1 MKAFADKGR
10 EYSIYPRVGV
20 GVVVKR
26 DNHVLLVKRN
36 QQPNKGKWTVPG
48 GLIEL
53 GETLR
58 QAIHR
63 EIEEECNIRI
73 TIEKFIDTFEYI
85 ETDHDNQ
92 IKYHYIILEY
102 LAHYC
107 TGKLA
112 AKSDISDA
120 RWIHSN
126 SFRSLEST
134 NGTAEL
140 LNKICFFHN
149 QK

>member
-1 MKAFADKGR
+1 LKASADIGR

-36 QQPNKGKWTVPG
+36 QQPNKGRWTVPG

-63 EIEEECNIRI
+63 EIEEECNIQI

-85 ETDHDNQ
+85 ETDHDNRV
-92 IKYHYIILEY
+92 KYHYVILEY
-102 LAHYC
+102 LAHYS
-107 TGKLA
+107 TGKLT

-120 RWIHSN
+120 RWIHPDL
-126 SFRSLEST
+126 FRSLDST
-134 NGTAEL
+134 NATVEL
-140 LNKICFFHN
+140 LNKVCFFHN
-149 QK
+149 